1 MHSNPAKL
9 PTTTAMKQYAAWLPV
24 FGYMGMIF
32 ALSSMPGLVAPDA
45 SPLNRLMAWTP
56 PQLQNSLH
64 IPLYAGLAWLW
75 CRALALRNYSPGRVA
90 AAAITLSIAYGAL
103 DEWHQTF
110 VPGRTGS
117 LTDLMLDLI
126 GALLAAILFNRYQC
140 A

>member
-1 MHSNPAKL
+1 
-9 PTTTAMKQYAAWLPV
+9 MKQYAAWLPV

-32 ALSSMPGLVAPDA
+32 ALSSMPGQVAPDA

-75 CRALALRNYSPGRVA
+75 CRALSLRNYRPGRVA
-90 AAAITLSIAYGAL
+90 ATAVSLSILYGAL

-126 GALLAAILFNRYQC
+126 GALLAAIHYSRYQR